1 MKFEIEIP
9 KELEYHFRQAL
20 DTQDSFAKVYSK
32 FQKDRED
39 MDIWSAQVMSKDMIS
54 GLGTTTKFM
63 WWCILCVRNPE
74 LLDGYIRHIGKL
86 NNAATQHEQKAKD
99 VDQ

>member
-1 MKFEIEIP
+1 M
-9 KELEYHFRQAL
+9 A
-20 DTQDSFAKVYSK
+20 
-32 FQKDRED
+32 
-39 MDIWSAQVMSKDMIS
+39 KDMIS
-54 GLGTTTKFM
+54 GLASTTKFM